1 MADRISVIVPVYN
14 VAADLPRCL
23 DSIIAQTYPHIEIIA
38 VDDGSPDDSGKI
50 LDHYAGNYPNVRVIH
65 KENGGVTSAR
75 LCGIQEATGEWV
87 GFVDGDDEIEPDM
100 YERLL
105 NNALKYHA
113 DVSHCGYKMLF
124 PDGRINCFHN
134 TGQLLQQDSIAAIK
148 ALLDGTLVEPGLWN
162 KLFHRSVFYSMLQ
175 DNIMDTSIK
184 INEDLLMNYYLF
196 SQAKNTVF
204 EDLCLYR
211 YIVRQDSASRQKLNT
226 HKIYDPIKVKAQIL
240 EHVSDGLKE
249 QAWQAYLRTCISVYN
264 SIIMSEQ
271 KAFETERQNVRR
283 MIIENRRFAPLLT
296 RKQRIQVAIIRF
308 APFLYKPLYR
318 FYATYILKNPY
329 V

>member
-1 MADRISVIVPVYN
+1 MKPMISVIVPAYN
-14 VAADLPRCL
+14 VAPWLARCL
-23 DSIIAQTYPHIEIIA
+23 DSILNQTYQKLEVI
-38 VDDGSPDDSGKI
+38 VVNDGSTDSTGTV
-50 LDHYAGNYPNVRVIH
+50 LDEYAVKNCRIVAIH

-75 LCGIQEATGEWV
+75 LRGIQEATGEWI

-124 PDGRINCFHN
+124 PDGRINCFHD

-148 ALLDGTLVEPGLWN
+148 ALLDGSLVEPGLWN
-162 KLFHRSVFYSMLQ
+162 KLFRRRLFYSMLQ
-175 DNIMDTSIK
+175 DNAMDTSIR

-196 SQAKNTVF
+196 SRAKNTVF

-240 EHVSDGLKE
+240 EHVSDELKE
-249 QAWQAYLRTCISVYN
+249 QAWQAYLRTCISAYN

-271 KAFETERQNVRR
+271 KAFETERHKVRQ
-283 MIIENRRFAPLLT
+283 MIIKNRSCVPLLT
-296 RKQRIQVAIIRF
+296 KKQRVQVAIIRF
-308 APFLYKPLYR
+308 APCLYKPLYR